1 MVHVQV
7 CFWYRQN
14 TLVDKVAV
22 AAHVTNLDNNV
33 ARQDDS
39 VRERSNDGC
48 QEELRSEGEGE
59 GESGEEVERGESAYL
74 A

>member
-1 MVHVQV
+1 MHLQV
-7 CFWYRQN
+7 WFWYRQHA
-14 TLVDKVAV
+14 LVDKVTV

-39 VRERSNDGC
+39 VRERSNDGWK
-48 QEELRSEGEGE
+48 ENLRSEGE
-59 GESGEEVERGESAYL
+59 GESGEEVERGESAYP